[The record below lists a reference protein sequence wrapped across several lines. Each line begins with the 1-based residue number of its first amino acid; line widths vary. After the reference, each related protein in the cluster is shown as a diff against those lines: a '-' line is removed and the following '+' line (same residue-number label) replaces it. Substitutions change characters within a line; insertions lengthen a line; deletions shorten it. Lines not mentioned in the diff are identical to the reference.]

1 MDINHRNEVTEL
13 FNQAIAIRNNNDLIT
28 FCHKARYSSE
38 RILQIIYE
46 SEIGKLPSKIKFSTM
61 LQSIEMLNV
70 IPLEVRKLFE
80 AISATGNPNSHPNQ
94 ITDSKRKMHASI
106 AEQSLAHICN
116 WFFNDYYDLDEPN
129 LFVLN
134 KNNVLDSKNQ
144 NYRDLICASLD
155 DEVLELDEFE
165 RIIAARESMQI
176 DINTAN
182 SIEKE
187 VVLKLQNKQ
196 INDLHE
202 ILNPSDLDSFKKY
215 DINKQPKPDWVV
227 KGLESLQ
234 NGTSH
239 NVLVHYFKNFFE
251 EITVNTN
258 IDFPILYNLL
268 GCWQGWYFQNSTKTY
283 FNLFFIAK
291 GENQF
296 IGYCIEPI
304 NPDWGIEHVHLE
316 PHMYAFVEG
325 NIYDEV
331 IFQFQK
337 TMLVENSWKIN
348 YEGVLIGDGQ
358 YFEGEWSIR
367 SQNGAFNAMKTKS
380 LLPIRVFDTD
390 SFKPIVP
397 TQFLN
402 NFRNLSSSWFVQ
414 MQGKVSQFGLMHI
427 LDVKENKNMPSESND
442 NRLDFVN
449 SNIALKV
456 FSNLIIQSDN
466 QIQNDYFE
474 GCYVESNKVRLNSVS
489 SIYGEHIPTEINFS
503 VDWNTKT
510 ISGTIKD
517 AIFKIR
523 SFKGYK
529 I

>member
-46 SEIGKLPSKIKFSTM
+46 SEIGKLPSKIQFSTM
-61 LQSIEMLNV
+61 LQSIEKLNV

-196 INDLHE
+196 ISDLHE

-234 NGTSH
+234 NDTNH

-251 EITVNTN
+251 EI
-258 IDFPILYNLL
+258 ISCCYILCLT
-268 GCWQGWYFQNSTKTY
+268 F
-283 FNLFFIAK
+283 
-291 GENQF
+291 
-296 IGYCIEPI
+296 
-304 NPDWGIEHVHLE
+304 
-316 PHMYAFVEG
+316 
-325 NIYDEV
+325 
-331 IFQFQK
+331 
-337 TMLVENSWKIN
+337 
-348 YEGVLIGDGQ
+348 
-358 YFEGEWSIR
+358 
-367 SQNGAFNAMKTKS
+367 
-380 LLPIRVFDTD
+380 
-390 SFKPIVP
+390 
-397 TQFLN
+397 
-402 NFRNLSSSWFVQ
+402 
-414 MQGKVSQFGLMHI
+414 
-427 LDVKENKNMPSESND
+427 
-442 NRLDFVN
+442 
-449 SNIALKV
+449 
-456 FSNLIIQSDN
+456 
-466 QIQNDYFE
+466 
-474 GCYVESNKVRLNSVS
+474 
-489 SIYGEHIPTEINFS
+489 
-503 VDWNTKT
+503 
-510 ISGTIKD
+510 
-517 AIFKIR
+517 
-523 SFKGYK
+523 
-529 I
+529 